1 MLKIVISNMWK
12 HSPLK
17 TVLVL
22 APPILACELAME
34 AYIPVLPIM
43 GKSLHTTQSMAQL
56 TVSVFLIVSGVG
68 QLILGPLSDQ
78 VGRYKVILMSAV
90 LFLAGTV
97 FCILS
102 PGVKFLIFSRII
114 QATGACGLSVVTFA
128 IIRDSFSGKQSSM
141 VYNLVDAI
149 VSMSPILGPPIGVTL
164 ALLFN
169 WQSIFVFLFILAV
182 MSLFIILFFV
192 QESLPVERR
201 KKFSFDIIS
210 RYWTVSKSLQFWAYS
225 ISAVS
230 GMSAFLIFFTM
241 IPYIIVYLEDPY
253 TKIYIMFA
261 FTGIAY
267 LAGAV
272 FAGVIV
278 NHLGVF
284 RTTIVGVV
292 CILIAGILSLASYV
306 GFGLSLWMFFA
317 PCFFAAFGCAIA
329 AGAGASGGMEPFF
342 EIAGVAS
349 AMFGTME
356 LSLSAIVVGIAMSFP
371 ATSALPIALTMI
383 TTSLFALLLLLIL
396 RMVKKGKLS

>member
-1 MLKIVISNMWK
+1 MWK
-12 HSPLK
+12 HTPLK
-17 TVLVL
+17 TVLIL
-22 APPILACELAME
+22 APIIFCCELAME
-34 AYIPVLPIM
+34 AYVPVLPIM
-43 GKSLHTTQSMAQL
+43 GKSLHTTQSMAQM
-56 TVSVFLIVSGVG
+56 TISVFLIISGVG

-78 VGRYKVILMSAV
+78 IGRYKVIFMSAI
-90 LFLAGTV
+90 LFLIGTL
-97 FCILS
+97 FCIFS
-102 PGVKFLIFSRII
+102 PGVKFLIFSRAI
-114 QATGACGLSVVTFA
+114 QAVGACGLSVVAFV
-128 IIRDSFSGKQSSM
+128 IIRDVFSGKQSSM

-169 WQSIFVFLFILAV
+169 WQSIFIFLFILSI
-182 MSLFIILFFV
+182 MTLLIIIFFV
-192 QESLPVERR
+192 KESLPVERR
-201 KKFSFDIIS
+201 KKFSFDIIY

-241 IPYIIVYLEDPY
+241 IPYIITYLEDPY
-253 TKIYIMFA
+253 TKIYIMFG

-267 LAGAV
+267 LIGAV
-272 FAGVIV
+272 FASFIV

-284 RTTIVGVV
+284 KTTIVGIV
-292 CILIAGILSLASYV
+292 CVFVAGILSLASYV

-329 AGAGASGGMEPFF
+329 AGTGASGSMEPFF

-371 ATSALPIALTMI
+371 ATSALPIALTMLI
-383 TTSLFALLLLLIL
+383 TSSFALFLLLIL
-396 RMVKKGKLS
+396 KIKKKDLD

>member
-1 MLKIVISNMWK
+1 MWK

-17 TVLVL
+17 TVLIL
-22 APPILACELAME
+22 APIIFCCELAME
-34 AYIPVLPIM
+34 SYIPVLPIM

-56 TVSVFLIVSGVG
+56 TVSVFLIISGVG

-78 VGRYKVILMSAV
+78 MGRYKVIFMSAI
-90 LFLAGTV
+90 LFLFGTL
-97 FCILS
+97 FCALS
-102 PGVKFLIFSRII
+102 PGVKFLIFSRAI
-114 QATGACGLSVVTFA
+114 QAVGACGLSVVAFV

-149 VSMSPILGPPIGVTL
+149 VSLSPILGPPIGVTF

-169 WQSIFVFLFILAV
+169 WQSIFVFLFILSIV
-182 MSLFIILFFV
+182 MLLIIIFFV
-192 QESLPVERR
+192 KESLPVERR
-201 KKFSFDIIS
+201 KKFSLDIIY

-241 IPYIIVYLEDPY
+241 IPYIIIYLSDPY
-253 TKIYIMFA
+253 TKIYIMFG

-267 LAGAV
+267 LIGAV
-272 FAGVIV
+272 FASFIV

-284 RTTIVGVV
+284 KTTIVGVV
-292 CILIAGILSLASYV
+292 CVFIAGILSLASYV

-329 AGAGASGGMEPFF
+329 AGTGASGSMEPFF

-371 ATSALPIALTMI
+371 ATSALPIALTMLI
-383 TTSLFALLLLLIL
+383 TSAFALFLLIIL
-396 RMVKKGKLS
+396 KIKKKNLD